1 MVDQDETHMLAEGG
15 EFLAEVQKL
24 GEIISDI
31 EKQKSYRIF
40 GYLLIPIILGFFVL
54 KNINEN
60 IFILTKRRD
69 ELTYKVIN
77 EIETSNQQLKNNL
90 KHLKDADTFLIYS
103 VRADLLGKLEDLRN
117 SLHCLKL
124 KNEKFEKYFNDLIE
138 TSINEVMSYKITI
151 ENFNKELIE
160 RRKKEYEFLLKHL
173 KDADTFL
180 IYSVRA
186 DLLSKLEDFRNT
198 LHHLKSKNEKFEKY
212 FNDFIET
219 SINEVIAFKITIDNF
234 NKELV
239 ERRKKEY
246 EFLFNKSTV
255 GLNDEQKTAIIT
267 DDKHNLVVA
276 GAGSGKTEVLI
287 TRIAYLALRKQETV
301 APNRILALAFQN
313 KAAKEIEERL
323 NKRFGI
329 EVKIKTFHSL
339 GLEVLTNASLNPKL
353 KFNGDNFESGY
364 NEFMAELYKKAENE
378 PSFQNKLLDYMLYF
392 GDNEQIKQESDFEKK
407 DEWYQYMQNLVYTA
421 LNGTKVK
428 SEGER
433 TILNFLFT
441 HKINGKYIKVLYE
454 NPAEWMNYKNE
465 KGELKTPKPDFFLP
479 EYNIYIE
486 HWAINERGNVPE
498 WFDKDYRKGM
508 NAKIDGFKQ
517 QKKYSLIETT
527 YGEFKSNNFIGH
539 FENKVI
545 KEIRRKYPDQDFV
558 FTEMGYSEIVERVWK
573 NCKESMKRNPKDIA
587 NFITKAK
594 TNGLT
599 PEKILERLKNE
610 IWSPKQKTFAELAL
624 VIYKEYEKQLRLTNE
639 IDFSDMIN
647 LAIVELEKNGSLY
660 ENSFDHILID
670 EYQDISPQRY
680 RLINALMEKNRNCK
694 LFCVGDDWQSI
705 MGFTGSNLEFFVKFQ
720 DYFDHPAR
728 TDLSVNY
735 RSIKSIVDAGAEL
748 IKYND
753 DGQLKKQT
761 IANNNDEKKILVFSS
776 LIENKWNYYQQV
788 ACHCVNTVREYI
800 NKGYA
805 PEDIRILYRIG
816 NPYLETKIFE
826 YAKFN
831 NILIQKNSPN
841 PRSIKLMTVH
851 KSKGLQAKVVFLLCV
866 DKGLYGFPCEI
877 EDPFIFEPAMYKRL
891 NNKEEEE
898 RRLFYVAITRSK
910 EDIIIY
916 TQKDNESMFLN
927 EIKKYTEIK
936 NITNS

>member
-1 MVDQDETHMLAEGG
+1 MVAEVG
-15 EFLAEVQKL
+15 EFSLYKREVQKL
-24 GEIISDI
+24 GEIIAEI
-31 EKQKSYRIF
+31 EKQKSFRIF

-69 ELTYKVIN
+69 ELTHKVIN

-103 VRADLLGKLEDLRN
+103 VRADLLGKLEDYR
-117 SLHCLKL
+117 SILHYLKE
-124 KNEKFEKYFNDLIE
+124 KNENFEKSFNAIIE
-138 TSINEVMSYKITI
+138 TSIS
-151 ENFNKELIE
+151 
-160 RRKKEYEFLLKHL
+160 
-173 KDADTFL
+173 
-180 IYSVRA
+180 
-186 DLLSKLEDFRNT
+186 
-198 LHHLKSKNEKFEKY
+198 
-212 FNDFIET
+212 
-219 SINEVIAFKITIDNF
+219 EVIASKITIDNF
-234 NKELV
+234 NKRLI

-329 EVKIKTFHSL
+329 EVKIKTFHSF
-339 GLEVLTNASLNPKL
+339 GLEVLTNASLPKL
-353 KFNGDNFESGY
+353 KFNGDNFEFGY
-364 NEFMAELYKKAENE
+364 NEFIAGLYKKAEKE
-378 PSFQNKLLDYMLYF
+378 SSFQNKLFTYMLYF
-392 GDNEQIKQESDFEKK
+392 GDDELIKQESDFEKK
-407 DEWYQYMQNLVYTA
+407 DEWYQYMQNLTYTA

-465 KGELKTPKPDFFLP
+465 KGEIKTPKPDFFLP

-486 HWAINERGNVPE
+486 HWGIDERGNVPE
-498 WFDKDYRKGM
+498 WFDQDYRKGM
-508 NAKIDGFKQ
+508 KAKIERFQQ

-527 YGEFKSNNFIGH
+527 YGEFKSNNFINN
-539 FENKVI
+539 FENKLI

-599 PEKILERLKNE
+599 PEKIIERLEKE
-610 IWSPKQKTFAELAL
+610 KWSPKQKAFAELAL
-624 VIYKEYEKQLRLTNE
+624 VIYREYEKQLRLTNE

-647 LAIVELEKNGSLY
+647 QAILELEKNESLY

-670 EYQDISPQRY
+670 EYQDISRQRY
-680 RLINALMEKNRNCK
+680 LLIKALMTKNPNCK

-705 MGFTGSNLEFFVKFQ
+705 MGFAGSNLEFFIKFQ

-728 TDLSVNY
+728 TDLSINY

-748 IKYND
+748 IKYNG
-753 DGQLKKQT
+753 DGQLKKLT
-761 IANNNDEKKILVFSS
+761 TANNNLEKKILIFSYS
-776 LIENKWNYYQQV
+776 HKNTSTYHEQTAK
-788 ACHCVNTVREYI
+788 HCVNMVKEYQM
-800 NKGYA
+800 KGYS
-805 PEDIRILYRIG
+805 PQDIMILYRSR
-816 NPYLETKIFE
+816 KIRLLNLINE
-826 YAKFN
+826 YADFN
-831 NILIQKNSPN
+831 NVNIQVDSKSPRYS
-841 PRSIKLMTVH
+841 PLMTVH

-866 DKGLYGFPCEI
+866 DSGLYGFPSEI
-877 EDPFIFEPAMYKRL
+877 EDPFISEPAMYGKL

-910 EDIIIY
+910 EDVIIY
-916 TQKDNESMFLN
+916 TQKDNESMFLK
-927 EIKKYTEIK
+927 EIQKYTEIK
-936 NITNS
+936 NITNNS

>member
-1 MVDQDETHMLAEGG
+1 MVATVG
-15 EFLAEVQKL
+15 ELSLYKREVQKL
-24 GEIISDI
+24 GEIISEI

-69 ELTYKVIN
+69 ELTHKVID
-77 EIETSNQQLKNNL
+77 EIETSNLQLKKNL
-90 KHLKDADTFLIYS
+90 KHLKDADTFLIYP
-103 VRADLLGKLEDLRN
+103 VRADLLGKLEEYRSILYY
-117 SLHCLKL
+117 LKL
-124 KNEKFEKYFNDLIE
+124 KNENFEKSFNDLIE

-160 RRKKEYEFLLKHL
+160 RRKKEYEFL
-173 KDADTFL
+173 
-180 IYSVRA
+180 
-186 DLLSKLEDFRNT
+186 
-198 LHHLKSKNEKFEKY
+198 
-212 FNDFIET
+212 
-219 SINEVIAFKITIDNF
+219 
-234 NKELV
+234 
-239 ERRKKEY
+239 
-246 EFLFNKSTV
+246 FNKSTV
-255 GLNDEQKTAIIT
+255 GLNDEQKTAIVT

-287 TRIAYLALRKQETV
+287 TRIAYLVLRKQETI

-329 EVKIKTFHSL
+329 EVKIKTFHSF
-339 GLEVLTNASLNPKL
+339 GLEVLTNASLEPKL
-353 KFNGDNFESGY
+353 KFNGDNFEFGY
-364 NEFMAELYKKAENE
+364 NEFIAELYKKAENE
-378 PSFQNKLLDYMLYF
+378 PSFQNKLFAYMLYF
-392 GDNEQIKQESDFEKK
+392 GDDELIKQESDFEKK
-407 DEWYQYMQNLVYTA
+407 DEWYQYMQNLTYTA

-441 HKINGKYIKVLYE
+441 HKINGKYVKVLYE

-465 KGELKTPKPDFFLP
+465 KGEIKTPKPDFFLP
-479 EYNIYIE
+479 GYNIYIE
-486 HWAINERGNVPE
+486 HWAIDERGNVPE
-498 WFDKDYRKGM
+498 WFDQDYRKGM
-508 NAKIDGFKQ
+508 KAKIERFKQ

-527 YGEFKSNNFIGH
+527 YGEFKSNNFINH
-539 FENKVI
+539 FENKLI

-599 PEKILERLKNE
+599 PENIFERLEKE
-610 IWSPKQKTFAELAL
+610 KWSPKQKAFAELAL
-624 VIYKEYEKQLRLTNE
+624 VIYREYEKELRLTNE

-647 LAIVELEKNGSLY
+647 QAIVELEKNKSFY

-670 EYQDISPQRY
+670 EYQDISRQRY
-680 RLINALMEKNRNCK
+680 LLIKALMAKNRNCK

-705 MGFTGSNLEFFVKFQ
+705 MGFAGSNLEFFIKFQ

-728 TDLSVNY
+728 TDLSINY

-748 IKYND
+748 IKYNG
-753 DGQLKKQT
+753 DGQLKKLT
-761 IANNNDEKKILVFSS
+761 TANNNLEKKILVFSYS
-776 LIENKWNYYQQV
+776 HKNTSTYHEQTAK
-788 ACHCVNTVREYI
+788 HCVNMVKEYQM
-800 NKGYA
+800 KGYS
-805 PEDIRILYRIG
+805 PQDIMILYRSR
-816 NPYLETKIFE
+816 KIRLLNLINE
-826 YAKFN
+826 YADFN
-831 NILIQKNSPN
+831 NVNIQEDSKSPRYS
-841 PRSIKLMTVH
+841 PLMTVH
-851 KSKGLQAKVVFLLCV
+851 KSKGLQAKVIFLLCV
-866 DKGLYGFPCEI
+866 DRGLYGFPNEI
-877 EDPFIFEPAMYKRL
+877 EDPFILEPAMYGKL

-910 EDIIIY
+910 EDVIIY
-916 TQKDNESMFLN
+916 TQKENESMFLK
-927 EIKKYTEIK
+927 EIQKYTEIK
-936 NITNS
+936 NIANNS